1 MIKSHDIRSEFLYL
15 PADVVHHSLIKW
27 RVKTYSIL
35 CRFLLTL
42 IQVFSDYFIVVEIS
56 YDKFIRN
63 RMFPLK
69 IKIDNTRKVRYDR
82 SYTKRTNTENPGRM
96 PGFFILYPE
105 FLRFVQFMDELVF
118 TIANGQLIQ
127 FIIKTI
133 SECIIPTFNRDNPLF
148 ICSNHNMEIAYL

>member
-15 PADVVHHSLIKW
+15 PADAVHHSLIKW

-63 RMFPLK
+63 RMFPLR
-69 IKIDNTRKVRYDR
+69 IKIDKYKESKVRQ
-82 SYTKRTNTENPGRM
+82 E
-96 PGFFILYPE
+96 LYQANQYEKPRQDAGV
-105 FLRFVQFMDELVF
+105 FHFVSRIFKIRPVY
-118 TIANGQLIQ
+118 G
-127 FIIKTI
+127 
-133 SECIIPTFNRDNPLF
+133 
-148 ICSNHNMEIAYL
+148 